1 MEESEILIEIAKNL
15 SRKFQHKDKEY
26 YEDWPVWPFTKLEP
40 YQLRYLLH
48 KEKEDE
54 KSKVFSLGEA
64 PF

>member
-54 KSKVFSLGEA
+54 KSKVLSLGEA
-64 PF
+64 LF